1 MAEFCKDC
9 FVNYLLGNKDRKAY
23 ENGKLKIKMSKEKD
37 LCEGCGK
44 MKPVVVTVEK
54 KHLL

>member
-9 FVNYLLGNKDRKAY
+9 FINYLLDNKDRKAY
-23 ENGKLKIKMSKEKD
+23 ENGKLKIKMSKETD